1 MIVYIYIYIYI
12 YICNNHGNT
21 HAHLYVHIH
30 AYDDLATD
38 KMQSS
43 IEKLPTSSTH
53 QRPNDSCCN
62 ATWLFETTVPRDRR
76 CGMITAVRQ
85 RSP

>member
-1 MIVYIYIYIYI
+1 MDSWFRDHVYIYTF
-12 YICNNHGNT
+12 NNHENT

-43 IEKLPTSSTH
+43 IEKLPTSWINP
-53 QRPNDSCCN
+53 RPNDPCCN
-62 ATWLFETTVPRDRR
+62 ATWLFETTL
-76 CGMITAVRQ
+76 T
-85 RSP
+85 